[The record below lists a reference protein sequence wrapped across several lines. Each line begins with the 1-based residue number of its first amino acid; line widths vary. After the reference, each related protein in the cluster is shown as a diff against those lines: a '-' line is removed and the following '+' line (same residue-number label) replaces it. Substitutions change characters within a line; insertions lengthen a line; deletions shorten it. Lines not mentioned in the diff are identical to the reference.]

1 MRLSLI
7 FLALVAMFAFSAC
20 SNAPEN
26 GEEAKEDQN
35 EKVNLP
41 PAEVGPESDD
51 EFDLNLDNAMGELD
65 LY

>member
-1 MRLSLI
+1 
-7 FLALVAMFAFSAC
+7 MFAFSAC